1 MAITNSIYTTNLL
14 FHTGTDFAQIF
25 TLADDGGALNLT
37 GYTVISK
44 FKKNAGS
51 TTSTSF
57 STTIT
62 DSVNG
67 KIRISLTAS
76 QTAALK
82 ARRYYYD
89 LYLHKDGENTRIIE
103 GDVMVKKSVTRD

>member
-57 STTIT
+57 LTTIT

-67 KIRISLTAS
+67 KIRISLTAT
-76 QTAALK
+76 QTAELK
-82 ARRYYYD
+82 AGRYYYD
-89 LYLHKDGENTRIIE
+89 LYLNKDGENTRIIE
-103 GDVMVKKSVTRD
+103 GDVIVKKSVTR